1 MLGRHSSHERHALPR
16 AKIVPVLVPP
26 SRRLVLAGALAAGVT
41 TLTGCGVRLED
52 DAPRIPFVPTREP
65 IPGES
70 ALLAML
76 GALEGSDEQ
85 YADERAELLRQA
97 LLEAQVPQDLVA
109 DVTAPA
115 TGGEVVSAFEGS
127 IRDCGPGVLPLVGRL
142 TATHRIVAGAHEELW
157 SEPGTEAWRA
167 RGAAADA
174 LQATRA
180 TVYALDLIAARATD
194 ERVSKQVLEAAKGLH
209 RLSVRQ
215 TTAAGEAVRPA
226 PLGYDV
232 PHELTAEEGRELGR
246 RSFERLLA
254 AYADT
259 FPRLGGDRRAALEVP
274 QWMVTAERLSRD
286 RFPLEVPVLYGD
298 DPTDS

>member
-1 MLGRHSSHERHALPR
+1 MLAAHSSHDRRGAWR
-16 AKIVPVLVPP
+16 AKIDTVPARP
-26 SRRLVLAGALAAGVT
+26 SRRLLLTGALTLSVT
-41 TLTGCGVRLED
+41 AVTGCGVRLED
-52 DAPRIPFVPTREP
+52 DAPDIPFVPTREP

-115 TGGEVVSAFEGS
+115 TSGEVVSAFEGS

-142 TATHRIVAGAHEELW
+142 TATHRIVAGDEELW
-157 SEPGTEAWRA
+157 SEPGTEAWQA
-167 RGAAADA
+167 REAAADA
-174 LQATRA
+174 LRA
-180 TVYALDLIAARATD
+180 TLATIYALDLIAARATD
-194 ERVSKQVLEAAKGLH
+194 ERVSTQVLEAAKGLH

-215 TTAAGEAVRPA
+215 TTAAGEAVKPA

-254 AYADT
+254 AYAGT
-259 FPRLGGDRRAALEVP
+259 FPRLGGDRSAALEVP

-286 RFPLEVPVLYGD
+286 LFPLEVPVLYGD